1 MTPAPAER
9 ALYLPTAPDPT
20 FGFLHPA
27 AGEPREVAVLLCP
40 PFGWEDFCSYRSR
53 RAWADAL
60 AAEGYASLRIDLPA
74 TGDSGGDPRDPGRVE
89 AWTTAVADAAAWL
102 RASSGRPRLAVIG
115 IGLGGLLACRA
126 LAGGAAIDDLVLWAV
141 PRRGRRL
148 LRELRAFARLNATE
162 VDAEDAIARPAVP
175 EPPPLPDGSLEV
187 GGFMLAAETVG
198 ALEGLDLTEL
208 EFPHGGGRRALMLER
223 DGIEVDRRLRE
234 HLEAAGIEV
243 TVAPGPGYG
252 AMMAHPQQARPPRRE
267 FATVSAWLA
276 EAPTAD
282 AGTAPDADDALEA
295 AELVHR
301 ERRIRE
307 TPLTVDRPCGRLWG
321 VLCEPVDEP
330 RAAGMTA
337 ILLNAGALRRIGP
350 GRMWVELARDW
361 AARGVP
367 VLRIDLEGLGDS
379 DGDPSPYTDTGAL
392 YSLALVD
399 HVIAAM
405 DDLEDRGLPPTF
417 LLAGLCAGAYW
428 SFHAA
433 LRDPRVVAVFALN
446 PRALIWDESLDEER
460 DARKI
465 GGVIRGS
472 SWWQVLRGEVSAAR
486 MRAIAGAA
494 LVAPFRA
501 RKAAAIRRTRRREV
515 DRALTRMREAGKRL
529 LLVFGGREPLHEELE
544 REGRLSRLDRW
555 PNMQLE
561 LLPGNDHSFRPI
573 RSQQYVHAVL
583 ERALD
588 RELERSGPVALA
600 TESQP

>member
-1 MTPAPAER
+1 MTAAPPER

-27 AGEPREVAVLLCP
+27 AGEQREVAVLLCP

-53 RAWADAL
+53 KDWAESL
-60 AAEGYASLRIDLPA
+60 AADGYPALRIDLPA
-74 TGDSGGDPRDPGRVE
+74 TGDSGGEPEQPGRMA
-89 AWTTAVADAAAWL
+89 AWTTAIADAAAWL
-102 RASSGRPRLAVIG
+102 RDSTGATRIAAIG
-115 IGLGGLLACRA
+115 IGLGGLLACAA
-126 LAGGAAIDDLVLWAV
+126 LADGVAIDDIVLWAV
-141 PRRGRRL
+141 PRRGRTL

-187 GGFMLAAETVG
+187 GGFMLTGETVE
-198 ALEGLDLTEL
+198 ALEALDLTKLRIPGE
-208 EFPHGGGRRALMLER
+208 GRRALMLER

-234 HLEAAGIEV
+234 HLEAAGMQV

-252 AMMAHPQQARPPRRE
+252 QMMAHPQQARPPRGE

-276 EAPTAD
+276 EAPSGGLSPAP
-282 AGTAPDADDALEA
+282 AGGEALETV
-295 AELVHR
+295 ELTHGEHV
-301 ERRIRE
+301 IRE
-307 TPLTVDRPCGRLWG
+307 TPLAIERPCGRLWG
-321 VLCEPVDEP
+321 VLCEPVSEP
-330 RAAGMTA
+330 RSDFTA

-350 GRMWVELARDW
+350 GRMWVEIARDW

-379 DGDPSPYTDTGAL
+379 DGDSSPYTDTGAL
-392 YSLALVD
+392 YTLSLVD

-405 DDLEDRGLPPTF
+405 DELVQRGLPARF
-417 LLAGLCAGAYW
+417 LLSGLCAGAYW

-433 LRDPRVVAVFALN
+433 LRDPRVIAVFALN

-465 GGVIRGS
+465 GGVVKGS
-472 SWWQVLRGEVSAAR
+472 SWRQVLRGEVSPAR
-486 MRAIAGAA
+486 MRAITGAA

-501 RKAAAIRRTRRREV
+501 RKAAAIRRARRRELN
-515 DRALTRMREAGKRL
+515 DALTRMRQTGKRL
-529 LLVFGGREPLHEELE
+529 LLVFGGKEPLHEELE
-544 REGRLSRLDRW
+544 REGRLSQLEEW

-588 RELERSGPVALA
+588 RELEASETVASGADPN
-600 TESQP
+600 P